1 MVLPLSDWTRIHEQ
15 LMGVDC
21 QAEAQR
27 LRQQQKEEKHSK
39 SKSIVR
45 NWENTIDGQRLKRL
59 QAMKLKNEQEEVALL
74 SGYYCPS
81 TGSPSYPIPMLR
93 KRGWR

>member
-1 MVLPLSDWTRIHEQ
+1 
-15 LMGVDC
+15 MGVDC

-74 SGYYCPS
+74 SAFYCPLVVHHI
-81 TGSPSYPIPMLR
+81 PSQCLGR
-93 KRGWR
+93 EAGGRQEGDGVSGCSAKGGH